1 MPSIAVSG
9 VGSGLDINDLVKQL
23 VAAEREPT
31 EKRLNGREAEFQ
43 AKLSGFGV
51 LKGALA
57 EFQDTLQ
64 ALKDPAAFQTRK
76 ASSSDESLLTANASR
91 EALPGSYRVEVARLA
106 QHHKLVSE
114 GFAGGDAEVGTG
126 TLTLAVG
133 ERSFEVAIGEGQNTL
148 AAIQKAIND
157 APGNTGVTA
166 SLIRVDGAE
175 GEPVAKLMLT
185 ADDTGNAN
193 KISVA
198 VADDDGDSGD
208 AQGLSRLAFDPDG
221 VQHLSPVQQPPN
233 DDLDA
238 ELSID
243 GQTVTSAS
251 NRVSGVIPGVEINLL
266 AAAKDSPQQLVIG
279 LDSEGIRQAIDTFVT
294 KYNGLVETFAQ
305 LASYDATT
313 GETGTL
319 FADATLRGLTSQ
331 LRRGLSDTV
340 GSLTGGQ
347 NSLAAIGITSDR
359 SGQLTVDEA
368 RLNASLESG
377 FAELGKLFAG
387 ADGIAVRLDTVLTG
401 YLGTSGALSSRIDG
415 LNTRI
420 ADLNSQRGTLDQRME
435 ALEARLLAQ
444 FSAMDALVSQLTS
457 TGDYLTQQF
466 NALEA
471 MLGRRR

>member
-1 MPSIAVSG
+1 MPSIAAAG

-31 EKRLNGREAEFQ
+31 EKRLNGREVEFQ
-43 AKLSGFGV
+43 AKLSAFGV

-57 EFQDTLQ
+57 EFQDTLK

-76 ASSSDESLLTANASR
+76 ATSSDETLLTANASR
-91 EALPGSYRVEVARLA
+91 EALAGTYRVEVTRLA
-106 QHHKLVSE
+106 QHHKLVSA
-114 GFAGGDAEVGTG
+114 GFASGDAEVGTG

-133 ERSFEVAIGEGQNTL
+133 ERSFEVAIGEDQNTL
-148 AAIQKAIND
+148 SAIQKAIND
-157 APGNTGVTA
+157 APGNAGITA
-166 SLIRVDGAE
+166 SIIRVDGAE

-193 KISVA
+193 KLRVT
-198 VADDDGDSGD
+198 VADDDGDSSD

-221 VQHLSPVQQPPN
+221 VQQLSSVQQPPN

-266 AAAKDSPQQLVIG
+266 AAAAESPQQLVVG
-279 LDSEGIRQAIDTFVT
+279 LDSEGMRSAIDHFVT
-294 KYNGLVETFAQ
+294 KYNALVETFAQ

-319 FADATLRGLTSQ
+319 FADATLRGLAGQ

-340 GSLTGGQ
+340 GSLIGGQ
-347 NSLAAIGITSDR
+347 NSLAAIGLTSDR

-377 FAELGKLFAG
+377 LAELGKLFAG
-387 ADGIAVRLDTVLTG
+387 EDGIAVRLDTVLAG
-401 YLGTSGALSSRIDG
+401 YLGTSGALSSRMDG

-420 ADLNSQRGTLDQRME
+420 ADLNNQRGTLDQRME

-444 FSAMDALVSQLTS
+444 FTAMDALVSQLNS

-466 NALEA
+466 SALEG